1 MYIHKFQIKN
11 FKSFKDITLFFNKE
25 LNVLTGVNNSG
36 KTTVLEALSLW
47 QECFEKLITEAK
59 RTKKNITGD
68 KYRKGDY
75 ILGPSSNKYFAFRE
89 INSVR
94 SPNFEDIFHQRNKK
108 NNICLS
114 ASFLDE
120 ENTELNIIF
129 KISSSGNNYVI
140 ELENY
145 TTFNHRDFNDFFQF
159 LPTPINLIYSTP
171 VAQISIEEDFVTD
184 PKIKEQLLLRYSDS
198 VLRNRLY
205 KILNENNVFI
215 TSNFQDDLNYILY
228 NSEKEIEFQVD
239 SNLQKNT
246 KVVINFR
253 VGNKDVFKDLS
264 LLGSGTLQIIGILL
278 NLYAP
283 TEAKT
288 HLKLVLLDE
297 PDSHIH
303 RDLQKRLIN
312 VLNKYGQNIQLF
324 VTTHNESLIRS
335 VTPKQ
340 VFHLEGKPTGEIK
353 SIHFDTSTPHLGL
366 HFKGIM
372 PSNLTPV
379 MRSIGNTTGLDFI
392 NALEADKL
400 IFVEGEDDA
409 KVFRILFN
417 QQINNRK
424 KYMFWVLGGIS
435 EIFENILAYKQVF
448 SSIKNGDSLWKKS
461 VLTFD
466 KDELSN
472 EHKDLFI
479 QNFQEKLDI
488 KAYSTNAYTF
498 EATLF
503 TDFEKTAK
511 LLSKLIEKA
520 NHNKVDYQNIEGK
533 LIENYFA
540 YEDSLNAKFN
550 QEYQKN
556 TYHRYKN
563 SKIDKA
569 NKIFEIKP
577 NYKIIKIED
586 FDLMKYIENYTNET
600 IDKKEFYKLMD
611 KNDIE
616 NVIKQSIDNEN
627 FNFSIE
633 TDFIEL
639 IKLVDKST
647 WISEWD
653 FLNKI

>member
-11 FKSFKDITLFFNKE
+11 FKSFKDVTLFFNKD
-25 LNVLTGVNNSG
+25 LNVLTGINNSS

-59 RTKKNITGD
+59 RTKKNTTGD

-94 SPNFEDIFHQRNKK
+94 SPNFEDIFHQRDKK

-114 ASFLDE
+114 VSFLDE
-120 ENTELNIIF
+120 ENMELNIIF

-145 TTFNHRDFNDFFQF
+145 KNFNHRDFNDFFQF
-159 LPTPINLIYSTP
+159 LPNPISLIYSTP
-171 VAQISIEEDFVTD
+171 VAQISIAEDFVTD

-205 KILNENNVFI
+205 KILNENDIFV
-215 TSNFQDDLNYILY
+215 TKNFLDDLNYILY

-239 SNLQKNT
+239 STVQKNT
-246 KVVINFR
+246 KVIINFR

-278 NLYAP
+278 NLYSP

-288 HLKLVLLDE
+288 DLKLVLLDE

-303 RDLQKRLIN
+303 RELQKRLIN
-312 VLNKYGQNIQLF
+312 TLNKYGQDLQLF

-335 VTPKQ
+335 VAPNQ
-340 VFHLEGKPTGEIK
+340 IFHLEGKSTGEIK
-353 SIHFDTSTPHLGL
+353 SIHFDTTTQHLGL

-409 KVFRILFN
+409 KVFRILLN

-435 EIFENILAYKQVF
+435 EIFENILSYKYVF
-448 SSIKNGDSLWKKS
+448 SSIKNGDSLWGKS
-461 VLTFD
+461 VLIFD

-472 EHKDLFI
+472 AHKDLFI
-479 QNFQEKLDI
+479 ENFKEKLGI
-488 KAYSTNAYTF
+488 KAYSTDVYTF

-520 NHNKVDYQNIEGK
+520 NGEKIDFQEIEEK
-533 LIENYFA
+533 LKENYFN
-540 YEDSLNAKFN
+540 YELILKEKFH

-556 TYHRYKN
+556 IYHRYKN

-577 NYKIIKIED
+577 NHKVIKIED
-586 FDLMKYIENYTNET
+586 FDLMKYIENYIKES
-600 IDKKEFYKLMD
+600 IDKKEFYKLMN
-611 KNDIE
+611 KKEIE
-616 NVIKQSIDNEN
+616 NVIKQTVDNED